1 MELSVS
7 VIAGLVIALLAAI
20 TPAAGERPESRR
32 QALANAAEAGSIR
45 PHHRCDGSR
54 FVAIRLW
61 S

>member
-32 QALANAAEAGSIR
+32 QALANAAEAGEHPATSPLLR
-45 PHHRCDGSR
+45 
-54 FVAIRLW
+54 
-61 S
+61 

>member
-32 QALANAAEAGSIR
+32 QALANAAEAGEHPATSPLR
-45 PHHRCDGSR
+45 RSR